1 MKIDISIII
10 LTYNV
15 KNLLKE
21 CIASLKSN
29 KNIEII
35 VIDNGND
42 DTYKLF
48 KEKNK
53 IKYIKNKE
61 NVGFS
66 KGNNQGLKI
75 AKGKYILILN
85 PDTKLEKDTLGILYT
100 YMEKKPKVGIAT
112 CKILLPNGKLD
123 LACKRRF
130 PTIKNSIGK
139 IFHMDKISK
148 TFSGYNMNDI
158 PDDKEAHIDVCTGAF
173 MFIRREVLFGNKK
186 KEGIGFF
193 DEDFWAM
200 GEDIDL
206 CYRTKLAGWQIK
218 YYPKTNT
225 MHYKGASGGLKKSSK
240 KFSKADINIKR
251 RWAKAYS
258 DSMILFYKK
267 YYKNKHS
274 IITNIIVYY
283 TMKLLYI
290 IKYISIR

>member
-100 YMEKKPKVGIAT
+100 YMEKKPKVG
-112 CKILLPNGKLD
+112 
-123 LACKRRF
+123 
-130 PTIKNSIGK
+130 
-139 IFHMDKISK
+139 SK
-148 TFSGYNMNDI
+148 
-158 PDDKEAHIDVCTGAF
+158 
-173 MFIRREVLFGNKK
+173 
-186 KEGIGFF
+186 
-193 DEDFWAM
+193 
-200 GEDIDL
+200 
-206 CYRTKLAGWQIK
+206 
-218 YYPKTNT
+218 
-225 MHYKGASGGLKKSSK
+225 
-240 KFSKADINIKR
+240 
-251 RWAKAYS
+251 
-258 DSMILFYKK
+258 
-267 YYKNKHS
+267 
-274 IITNIIVYY
+274 
-283 TMKLLYI
+283 
-290 IKYISIR
+290 